1 MDNGFT
7 LTGTGYKY
15 CAKNGSDSNAGTG
28 TTIPYLTFS
37 KLVTSSVTGSLILR
51 GGHYVTDTISM
62 TQHPSADVY
71 ADGFCLVEGL
81 NPSSSNLT
89 LNIGCSLNGLT
100 IKNFNSLIASTNGYT
115 GLYFCNITNVL
126 SHNASATCC
135 MLLNVSA
142 FAINFSS
149 GYFYQNIIKNSVI
162 SFSLGSYNILNNSI
176 VTSDSVININS
187 TSKSN
192 VATSFKFNCF
202 NGLVV
207 NQTTLEVGVVP
218 QAVDLTGGG
227 TGTVAFSARTGSYP
241 VGATDWVHN
250 VLSQTATLCYVTNGN
265 FNADPLFR
273 NPTLGDFSVSPSSP
287 VIGKITGQV
296 GRLANIGYAQVTSQ
310 LNDFSGDTLSNITS
324 TLGKYTITSGS
335 SGTIT
340 SGVKTIDVN
349 YAKPLG
355 EINLGG
361 DFYFDV
367 SASGGTVN
375 RNENVPRIFTYT
387 KQGVLKTNT
396 NPRLSLKVRTS
407 TKNTTPSTAVDA
419 DWDNNSIVGV
429 NAGDWI
435 VINIR
440 NVRNI
445 TDVVLPRVDQNGFGD
460 ACDEYDTLYN
470 GLIYGKY
477 YQYMIELHN
486 DNTQG

>member
-7 LTGTGYKY
+7 ITGTGYKY
-15 CAKNGSDSNAGTG
+15 CAKSGSDSNAGTG
-28 TTIPYLTFS
+28 TSIPYLTFN
-37 KLVTSSVTGSLILR
+37 KLVTTPNTGTMILR
-51 GGHYVTDTISM
+51 SGHYVTDTL
-62 TQHPSADVY
+62 SASNNLFVY
-71 ADGFCLVEGL
+71 ADGYCLVEGL
-81 NPSSSNLT
+81 YPSSSSMT
-89 LNIGCSLNGLT
+89 LSTNTNFYGIT
-100 IKNFNSLIASTNGYT
+100 FKNFNRIISGANSFFHFCTLTNILNHSNSTNNCI
-115 GLYFCNITNVL
+115 LQ
-126 SHNASATCC
+126 
-135 MLLNVSA
+135 NVSA
-142 FAINFSS
+142 FCIDSYSS
-149 GYFYQNIIKNSVI
+149 SHYWAIIKNSVI
-162 SFSLGSYNILNNSI
+162 NFTISNYNSLSKSI
-176 VTSDSVININS
+176 ITSDSVININS
-187 TSKSN
+187 TAKAN
-192 VATSFKFNCF
+192 FATIFTFNCF
-202 NGLVV
+202 NGLLV
-207 NQTTLEVGVVP
+207 NQTTGEVGVVP

-287 VIGKITGQV
+287 VIGRIASQI

-310 LNDFSGDTLSNITS
+310 FNDFSGDTLSNITS
-324 TLGKYTITSGS
+324 SLGKYTVTSGS

-349 YAKPLG
+349 FAKPIG

-367 SASGGTVN
+367 SASGGTLN
-375 RNENVPRIFTYT
+375 RNENVPRIFTYY

-419 DWDNNSIVGV
+419 DWDNNGITGV
-429 NAGDWI
+429 NVGDWI

-440 NVRNI
+440 NVRGVS
-445 TDVVLPRVDQNGFGD
+445 DVRLPRVDQNGFGD
-460 ACDEYDTLYN
+460 ACDEYDNTFN

>member
-7 LTGTGYKY
+7 ITGANRY

-28 TTIPYLTFS
+28 TSIPYLTFN
-37 KLVTSSVTGSLILR
+37 KLVTSPSTGTLVLR
-51 GGHYVTDTISM
+51 SGHYVTDTVSAVSSIS
-62 TQHPSADVY
+62 TY
-71 ADGFCLVEGL
+71 ADGYCLVEGL
-81 NPSSSNLT
+81 YPTTSN
-89 LNIGCSLNGLT
+89 IT
-100 IKNFNSLIASTNGYT
+100 ISTATIFYGINFKNFNRVFTINGAFFNFCTFTNI
-115 GLYFCNITNVL
+115 LYLSINSNYCILSNI
-126 SHNASATCC
+126 
-135 MLLNVSA
+135 SA
-142 FAINFSS
+142 FSANLDSA
-149 GYFYQNIIKNSVI
+149 YHYWAIIKNSVMN
-162 SFSLGSYNILNNSI
+162 LTATVAAVNKSI
-176 VTSDSVININS
+176 IASDSVININS
-187 TSKSN
+187 GGK
-192 VATSFKFNCF
+192 TSFATNFAFNCC

-207 NQTTLEVGVVP
+207 NLTTGEVGVVP

-227 TGTVAFSARTGSYP
+227 TGTVAFASRTGSYP
-241 VGATDWVHN
+241 AGATDWMHN

-273 NPTLGDFSVSPSSP
+273 NPSLGDFTVSPSSP
-287 VIGKITGQV
+287 VIGKVTGQS

-310 LNDFSGDTLSNITS
+310 FNDFSGDTLSNITS
-324 TLGKYTITSGS
+324 SLGKYTITSGS

-349 YAKPLG
+349 FAKPIG

-367 SASGGTVN
+367 SVSGGTLN
-375 RNENVPRIFTYT
+375 RNENVPRIFTYY

-419 DWDNNSIVGV
+419 DWDNNGIAGV

-440 NVRNI
+440 NVRGI
-445 TDVVLPRVDQNGFGD
+445 SDVRLPRVDQNGFGD
-460 ACDEYDTLYN
+460 ACDEYDNTFN

>member
-7 LTGTGYKY
+7 ITGAGYKY
-15 CAKNGSDSNAGTG
+15 CAKNGSDLNAGTG
-28 TTIPYLTFS
+28 TSIPYLTFS
-37 KLVTSSVTGSLILR
+37 KLVSSPNITLTLILR
-51 GGHYVTDTISM
+51 SGHYVTDTVTVNQSNN
-62 TQHPSADVY
+62 VY
-71 ADGFCLVEGL
+71 GDGFCLVEGL
-81 NPSSSNLT
+81 SPISSNLSVE
-89 LNIGCSLNGLT
+89 LSASLNGLT
-100 IKNFNSLIASTNGYT
+100 LKNFNTITINNQPNNYCTFINILNYRGRASYAIFLNVTATTNTNGTAYT
-115 GLYFCNITNVL
+115 Q
-126 SHNASATCC
+126 S
-135 MLLNVSA
+135 
-142 FAINFSS
+142 
-149 GYFYQNIIKNSVI
+149 IIKNSVI
-162 SFSLGSYNILNNSI
+162 NFTIASATLNNSI
-176 VTSDSVININS
+176 VTSDSTINITS
-187 TSKSN
+187 TSKSSF
-192 VATSFKFNCF
+192 ATNFKFNCF
-202 NGLVV
+202 NCLLV
-207 NQTTLEVGVVP
+207 NQTTGEVGVVP

-227 TGTVAFSARTGSYP
+227 TGTVAFASRTGTYP
-241 VGATDWVHN
+241 NGATDWVHN

-273 NPTLGDFSVSPSSP
+273 NPTLGDFTVSPSSP
-287 VIGKITGQV
+287 VIGKIASQV

-310 LNDFSGDTLSNITS
+310 FNDFSGDTLSNITS
-324 TLGKYTITSGS
+324 SLGKYTVTSGS

-349 YAKPLG
+349 YTKPLG

-367 SASGGTVN
+367 SASGGTLN
-375 RNENVPRIFTYT
+375 SNENVPRIFTYY

-419 DWDNNSIVGV
+419 DWDNNGISGV
-429 NAGDWI
+429 DAGDWI

-440 NVRNI
+440 NVRNL
-445 TDVVLPRVDQNGFGD
+445 TDTVLPRVDQNGFGD

>member
-15 CAKNGSDSNAGTG
+15 CAKNGSDLNAGTG
-28 TTIPYLTFS
+28 TSIPYLTFS
-37 KLVTSSVTGSLILR
+37 KLVSSPNTGTMILR
-51 GGHYVTDTISM
+51 SGHYVTDTVAMGANSY
-62 TQHPSADVY
+62 VFG
-71 ADGFCLVEGL
+71 DGYCLVEGL
-81 NPSSSNLT
+81 NPISSNIT
-89 LNIGCSLNGLT
+89 FGAATYLNGLT
-100 IKNFNSLIASTNGYT
+100 VKNFNTITVSNQYFRYCTFINILNLSGSIYYSILSNVTATTNSNGVVY
-115 GLYFCNITNVL
+115 
-126 SHNASATCC
+126 S
-135 MLLNVSA
+135 
-142 FAINFSS
+142 
-149 GYFYQNIIKNSVI
+149 QNIIKNSVVA
-162 SFSLGSYNILNNSI
+162 FPATTATCNNSI
-176 VTSDSVININS
+176 VTSDSTINITS

-192 VATSFKFNCF
+192 FATNFKLNCF
-202 NGLVV
+202 NGLLV
-207 NQTTLEVGVVP
+207 NQTTGEVGVVP

-241 VGATDWVHN
+241 VGATDWAHN

-287 VIGKITGQV
+287 VIGKIANQS
-296 GRLANIGYAQVTSQ
+296 GRLANTGYAQVTSQ
-310 LNDFSGDTLSNITS
+310 FNDFSGDTLSNITS
-324 TLGKYTITSGS
+324 SLGKHTITSGS

-349 YAKPLG
+349 YTKPLG

-367 SASGGTVN
+367 SASGGTLN
-375 RNENVPRIFTYT
+375 RNENVPRIFTYY

-407 TKNTTPSTAVDA
+407 NKNTTPSTAVDA
-419 DWDNNSIVGV
+419 DWDNNGISGV
-429 NAGDWI
+429 DAGDWI

-440 NVRNI
+440 NVRNL
-445 TDVVLPRVDQNGFGD
+445 TDTVLPRVDQNGFGD
-460 ACDEYDTLYN
+460 ACDEYDTTFN

>member
-15 CAKNGSDSNAGTG
+15 CAKNGSDLNAGTG
-28 TTIPYLTFS
+28 TSIPYLTFS
-37 KLVTSSVTGSLILR
+37 KLVSSPNITLTLILR
-51 GGHYVTDTISM
+51 SGHYVTDTVTIN
-62 TQHPSADVY
+62 TANDVY
-71 ADGFCLVEGL
+71 GDGFCLVEGL
-81 NPSSSNLT
+81 NPISSN
-89 LNIGCSLNGLT
+89 IISGIASSLNSLT
-100 IKNFNSLIASTNGYT
+100 VKNFNTITIGNQSPNYCTFINILNYSG
-115 GLYFCNITNVL
+115 GVLYSIF
-126 SHNASATCC
+126 
-135 MLLNVSA
+135 LNVTATTNTAALVYS
-142 FAINFSS
+142 
-149 GYFYQNIIKNSVI
+149 QNIIKNSVI
-162 SFSLGSYNILNNSI
+162 NCINTGANFNNSI
-176 VTSDSVININS
+176 VTSDSTINITS
-187 TSKSN
+187 TSKSTF
-192 VATSFKFNCF
+192 ATNFKLNCF
-202 NGLVV
+202 NGLLV
-207 NQTTLEVGVVP
+207 NLTTGEVGVVP

-227 TGTVAFSARTGSYP
+227 TGTVAFASRTGTYP
-241 VGATDWVHN
+241 NGATDWVHN
-250 VLSQTATLCYVTNGN
+250 VLTQTAKLCYVTNGN

-287 VIGKITGQV
+287 VIGKVTAQV

-310 LNDFSGDTLSNITS
+310 FNDFSGDTLSNITS
-324 TLGKYTITSGS
+324 SLGKYTITSGS

-340 SGVKTIDVN
+340 SGVKTIDVD

-361 DFYFDV
+361 EFYFDV
-367 SASGGTVN
+367 SASGGTLN
-375 RNENVPRIFTYT
+375 RNENVPRIFTYY

-419 DWDNNSIVGV
+419 DWDNNGIAGV
-429 NAGDWI
+429 DAGDWI

-440 NVRNI
+440 NVRNL
-445 TDVVLPRVDQNGFGD
+445 TDTVLPRVDQNGFGD
-460 ACDEYDTLYN
+460 ACDEYDTTFN

>member
-7 LTGTGYKY
+7 ITGAGYKY
-15 CAKNGSDSNAGTG
+15 CAKNGSDLNAGTG
-28 TTIPYLTFS
+28 TSIPYLTFS
-37 KLVTSSVTGSLILR
+37 KLVSAPNTGTMILR
-51 GGHYVTDTISM
+51 SGHYVTDTVTTGSSSNI
-62 TQHPSADVY
+62 Y

-81 NPSSSNLT
+81 NPSSSNMT
-89 LNIGCSLNGLT
+89 LGAISILNGLT
-100 IKNFNSLIASTNGYT
+100 VKNFNTITINNQYLRYCTFI
-115 GLYFCNITNVL
+115 NILNLSGGVYYSILSNVTTT
-126 SHNASATCC
+126 SNASGAVYT
-135 MLLNVSA
+135 
-142 FAINFSS
+142 
-149 GYFYQNIIKNSVI
+149 QNIIKNSVI
-162 SFSLGSYNILNNSI
+162 SYVNANVTFNNSI
-176 VTSDSVININS
+176 ITSDSTTNIIS
-187 TSKSN
+187 TSKTTF
-192 VATSFKFNCF
+192 ATNFKFNCF
-202 NGLVV
+202 NGLLV
-207 NQTTLEVGVVP
+207 NQTTGEVGVVP

-287 VIGKITGQV
+287 VIGRIASQI

-310 LNDFSGDTLSNITS
+310 FNDFSGDTLSNITS
-324 TLGKYTITSGS
+324 SLGKYTVTSGS

-340 SGVKTIDVN
+340 SGVKTIDVD

-361 DFYFDV
+361 EFYFDV
-367 SASGGTVN
+367 SASGGTTN
-375 RNENVPRIFTYT
+375 RNENVPRIFTYY

-419 DWDNNSIVGV
+419 DWDNNAIAGV
-429 NAGDWI
+429 DAGDWI

-440 NVRNI
+440 NVRNL
-445 TDVVLPRVDQNGFGD
+445 TDTVLPRVDQNGFGD
-460 ACDEYDTLYN
+460 ACDEYDTAFN

>member
-7 LTGTGYKY
+7 ITGTGYKY
-15 CAKNGSDSNAGTG
+15 CAKSGSDSNAGTG

-37 KLVTSSVTGSLILR
+37 KLVTAPNNGTMILKS
-51 GGHYVTDTISM
+51 GHYVIDTVGLGNAAI
-62 TQHPSADVY
+62 VY
-71 ADGFCLVEGL
+71 ADGYCILEGA
-81 NPSSSNLT
+81 NPASTNLT
-89 LNIGCSLNGLT
+89 FGVSSALYGVN
-100 IKNFNSLIASTNGYT
+100 IKNFNNIISSSSSIISYCTFTNI
-115 GLYFCNITNVL
+115 LYLAHNIYYCT
-126 SHNASATCC
+126 
-135 MLLNVSA
+135 LLNVSLFGYNA
-142 FAINFSS
+142 YSS
-149 GYFYQNIIKNSVI
+149 VVSQCIIKNSVI
-162 SFSLGSYNILNNSI
+162 NLPIATYSNFNKSILA
-176 VTSDSVININS
+176 SDSVININD
-187 TSKSN
+187 TSKSSF
-192 VATSFKFNCF
+192 ATNFTFNCC

-207 NQTTLEVGVVP
+207 NQTTGEVGVVP

-227 TGTVAFSARTGSYP
+227 TGTVVFASRTGSYP
-241 VGATDWVHN
+241 VGATDWMHN
-250 VLSQTATLCYVTNGN
+250 VLGQTATVCYVTKGN

-287 VIGKITGQV
+287 VIGKIASQL

-310 LNDFSGDTLSNITS
+310 YNDFSGDTLSNITYS
-324 TLGKYTITSGS
+324 LGKYTVTSGS

-367 SASGGTVN
+367 SVSGGTAN
-375 RNENVPRIFTYT
+375 RNENVPRIFTYY

-407 TKNTTPSTAVDA
+407 TKNTTPSATTDS
-419 DWDNNSIVGV
+419 DWDNNSIAGV

-440 NVRNI
+440 NVRGI
-445 TDVVLPRVDQNGFGD
+445 TDVRLPRVDQNGFGD
-460 ACDEYDTLYN
+460 ACDEYDNVFN